1 MQKYK
6 EEKKKNSYWFC
17 TEVPHVRLVKNFD
30 LNLMSVSV
38 YVNLFIGHYECQETN
53 AKFIRMKRT
62 KKLGSNLYEKPPRSD
77 RSRIL
82 T

>member
-6 EEKKKNSYWFC
+6 EEKKKKKNSYWFC
-17 TEVPHVRLVKNFD
+17 TEVPYVRLVKNFD

-53 AKFIRMKRT
+53 AKFIRMKR
-62 KKLGSNLYEKPPRSD
+62 KKKT
-77 RSRIL
+77 RIKFIRK
-82 T
+82 TP